1 MYGQIIDA
9 ETTFSFQGK
18 HFNQGFNTDMGA
30 IASVSEMFEFSLR
43 WQEGG
48 PVFPFSY
55 SPLVGGSVLG
65 RFRAVYHMAVSV
77 HKLLLAVPLRS
88 IEMIAGEDN
97 WKNCLHATFYTV
109 HTFD

>member
-43 WQEGG
+43 
-48 PVFPFSY
+48 
-55 SPLVGGSVLG
+55 
-65 RFRAVYHMAVSV
+65 
-77 HKLLLAVPLRS
+77 
-88 IEMIAGEDN
+88 
-97 WKNCLHATFYTV
+97 
-109 HTFD
+109 